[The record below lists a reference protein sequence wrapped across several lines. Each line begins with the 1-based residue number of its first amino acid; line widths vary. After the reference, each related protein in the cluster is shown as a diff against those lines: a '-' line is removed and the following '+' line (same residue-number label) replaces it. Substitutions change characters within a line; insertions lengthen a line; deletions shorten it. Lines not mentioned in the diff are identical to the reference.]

1 MADNRQLRRLLLGA
15 AVVSAVLLE
24 TLRVLAPSLV
34 RAGDAGLTAGLVAA
48 AIGCLVFALPLLLAA
63 GVERFAAHRLW
74 LGGGLALAAG
84 RTVLV
89 FAPGGTTQLAGAAVA
104 VAGAGLALTGL
115 AAGSPSDTD
124 RHARLGVLC
133 GVAAAT
139 TLHVVTA
146 TRGLIWPDDPLAVA
160 GSAVVVVA
168 VLAVLRPV
176 GRVIAAARGGEPVAA
191 AWIWWSLA
199 PLLALT
205 GMVTGVPGRVAIAT
219 GWDSGT
225 VAVTVAIGQ
234 VAAVTAA
241 LLVPRIGGLRAGVG
255 AALLVLVGTV
265 LGLEPVGWRGVSGQ
279 LALAVGLGAVIGSR
293 APRSHAAVTAA
304 VRRRAL
310 TTAGALAAAAA
321 AVSVYYLAYQLPI
334 PGDNRI
340 VLLALAMVAVGL
352 GLGVA
357 VTTNGRPVDPRIDV
371 SAVLRLVVAA
381 GLVLSLAGLGGRVE
395 TSSAVL
401 EADGDLRVATYNVR
415 SGFDPDTRFDPAAQA
430 HLLRE
435 YAPDVVV
442 LNEVDRGWLATG
454 GHDLLTIFAAELGLP
469 HVRFG
474 GAADEVFGN
483 ALLSRYPVTEFVS
496 EPLPRGRDPMPR
508 GSIAAVLELHDGDSI
523 GVVGTQ
529 LSQADDPAETRLPQ
543 ARAVAAT
550 VARLRERQV
559 PTVVVGDLYAGA
571 DTAELASFSM
581 LVDDV
586 LPAGTATFPADAP
599 TEHRS
604 HVLASPDLRR
614 LRTDI
619 PEVPASPHLPVVVT
633 LRRIPGL

>member
-1 MADNRQLRRLLLGA
+1 MADNRQPRHLLLGA

-24 TLRVLAPSLV
+24 TLRILAPSLV
-34 RAGDAGLTAGLVAA
+34 RAGDAGLTAALAA
-48 AIGCLVFALPLLLAA
+48 AAVGCLVFAVPLLLAVGA
-63 GVERFAAHRLW
+63 TRLGAHRLW

-84 RTVLV
+84 RAVLIA
-89 FAPGGTTQLAGAAVA
+89 APGGQTQLAGAAIA
-104 VAGAGLALTGL
+104 VTGAGLALTAL
-115 AAGSPSDTD
+115 AAGSPAHSD

-146 TRGLIWPDDPLAVA
+146 TRGLIWPDEQFALVGSVVIVA
-160 GSAVVVVA
+160 A
-168 VLAVLRPV
+168 VLAVLLPV
-176 GRVIAAARGGEPVAA
+176 GRVLATEPGDGPLAA
-191 AWIWWSLA
+191 AWTWWSLA

-205 GMVTGVPGRVAIAT
+205 GIVTGVPGRIAVAT
-219 GWDSGT
+219 GWDTGT
-225 VAVTVAIGQ
+225 VAATVAIGQ
-234 VAAVTAA
+234 VGAVTAA
-241 LLVPRIGGLRAGVG
+241 LLVPRIGGLRAGTG

-265 LGLEPVGWRGVSGQ
+265 LGLEPVGWRGVIGQ
-279 LALAVGLGAVIGSR
+279 LALAVGLGAIIGSR
-293 APRSHAAVTAA
+293 SPRSRATVGVAG
-304 VRRRAL
+304 RRHAL

-321 AVSVYYLAYQLPI
+321 AVAVYYLAYQLPI
-334 PGDNRI
+334 QADNRL
-340 VLLALAMVAVGL
+340 VLLALAVVAVGL
-352 GLGVA
+352 GVGVA
-357 VTTNGRPVDPRIDV
+357 LTTNGRPVDPRIEV
-371 SAVLRLVVAA
+371 SAVLRLVGVA
-381 GLVLSLAGLGGRVE
+381 GLVLALAGLGGRVE
-395 TSSAVL
+395 PRSAVL

-415 SGFDPDTRFDPAAQA
+415 SGFDPDVRFDPAAQA
-430 HLLRE
+430 RLLRE

-454 GHDLLTIFAAELGLP
+454 GHDMLTIFAAELGLP

-483 ALLSRYPVTEFVS
+483 ALLSRYSVTEFVS

-508 GSIAAVLELHDGDSI
+508 GSIAAVLELHDGESI

-559 PTVVVGDLYAGA
+559 PTVVVGDLYAEA

-586 LPAGTATFPADAP
+586 LPPGTATFPADAP

-604 HVLASPDLRR
+604 HILASPDLRR
-614 LRTDI
+614 LRADI
-619 PEVPASPHLPVVVT
+619 PEHPASPHLPVVVT